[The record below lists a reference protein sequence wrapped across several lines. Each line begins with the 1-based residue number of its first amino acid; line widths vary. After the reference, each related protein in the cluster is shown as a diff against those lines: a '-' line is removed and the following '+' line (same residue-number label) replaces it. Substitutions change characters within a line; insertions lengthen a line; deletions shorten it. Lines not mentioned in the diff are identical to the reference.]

1 MSPQRLRS
9 VTTRSGQINVEVN
22 GVPYHSTYN
31 PQREAQMFYRS
42 HPVEE
47 ADVVLHFG
55 WGSRVTGLRSCGSV
69 SNPTPGSS
77 FSSQTE
83 ELFKFSLAQVDNHA
97 VLQDH
102 RFQFVVGSRVGQF
115 FDNWSL
121 DGCQETDQFLWLM

>member
-9 VTTRSGQINVEVN
+9 VTTQSGQINVEVD

-83 ELFKFSLAQVDNHA
+83 ELFKFSLAQVDNRT

-102 RFQFVVGSRVGQF
+102 LFR
-115 FDNWSL
+115 SL
-121 DGCQETDQFLWLM
+121 LVQESVSFSTIGAWTDVKKLTNSYG

>member
-1 MSPQRLRS
+1 
-9 VTTRSGQINVEVN
+9 
-22 GVPYHSTYN
+22 
-31 PQREAQMFYRS
+31 MFYRS

-47 ADVVLHFG
+47 ADVLHFG
-55 WGSRVTGLRSCGSV
+55 WGLGYGAPLMQERLKPNARVIVFG
-69 SNPTPGSS
+69 PD
-77 FSSQTE
+77 E